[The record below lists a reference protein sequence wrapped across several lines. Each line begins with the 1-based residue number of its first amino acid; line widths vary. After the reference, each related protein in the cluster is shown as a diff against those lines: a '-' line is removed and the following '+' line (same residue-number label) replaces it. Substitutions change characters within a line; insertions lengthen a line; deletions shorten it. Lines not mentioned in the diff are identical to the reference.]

1 MARIRKIPVM
11 ERLCEELRNL
21 PGVGTKSSVRIAF
34 HILEMDNE
42 RVQSLV
48 NAILDAKTAMKF
60 CDQCFNFSDSN
71 PCSIC
76 ASPERDHKT
85 ICVVE
90 QPRDIMP
97 FEQMEDYHGVY
108 HVLHGTISPMYG
120 ASSEQIKFAEL
131 VSRVVKDD
139 VQEVIVATNSN
150 VDGEATALYIAKILQ
165 PFNIRVTRIA
175 HGIPVGGEL
184 EHADSNTLSKAME
197 NRREIILSSS
207 EE

>member
-1 MARIRKIPVM
+1 MARVKKIPAM

-21 PGVGTKSSVRIAF
+21 PGVGTKSAVKIAY
-34 HILEMDNE
+34 HILEMENS

-48 NAILDAKTAMKF
+48 DAILEAKNSMKF
-60 CDQCFNFSDSN
+60 CNQCFTFSDSN
-71 PCSIC
+71 PCAIC
-76 ASPERDHKT
+76 ASPERDHRT

-90 QPRDIMP
+90 QPRDIIP

-120 ASSEQIKFAEL
+120 TSSDQIKFAEL

-150 VDGEATALYIAKILQ
+150 VDGDATALYIAKILQ
-165 PFNIRVTRIA
+165 PFDIRVTRISN
-175 HGIPVGGEL
+175 GIPVGGEL

-197 NRREIILSSS
+197 NRREIILNS
-207 EE
+207 